1 MHVTV
6 IAKAPVP
13 GQVKTRLSPPCTP
26 EQAAEVAAA
35 ALADTLAA
43 VDEVARIT
51 GARRV
56 LLLDGDRQ
64 EWMPSA
70 FDVVAQRGAGL
81 EERLC
86 NGFLDLGAGVIIG
99 METPQ
104 VAAALSDAI
113 TAARRGIDSI
123 GLATDGGY
131 WMIGLCAAS
140 VAIAHELFDGIPMS
154 STQTGPAQLRRLHAH
169 GRRVR
174 LLPMARDLDTF
185 DDLQAVAESG
195 RTGSLATVAARVAAD
210 IRRADIR
217 RAETP

>member
-43 VDEVARIT
+43 VDDVARAT
-51 GARRV
+51 AARRV

-64 EWMPSA
+64 SWMSTA
-70 FDVVAQRGAGL
+70 FEVVAQRGTGL
-81 EERLC
+81 EQRLC
-86 NGFLDLGAGVIIG
+86 NGFVDLGPGVIIG
-99 METPQ
+99 METPH
-104 VAAALSDAI
+104 VAAALTSAVA
-113 TAARRGIDSI
+113 AARRGVDSI

-140 VAIAHELFDGIPMS
+140 AAIANELFDGIPMS
-154 STQTGPAQLRRLHAH
+154 STHTGLAQLRRLQAH
-169 GRRVR
+169 GRQVQ

-185 DDLQAVAESG
+185 DDLRAVAESG
-195 RTGSLATVAARVAAD
+195 RTGSLAAVAARVVAG
-210 IRRADIR
+210 IR
-217 RAETP
+217 

>member
-43 VDEVARIT
+43 VDDVALAAV
-51 GARRV
+51 ARRV

-64 EWMPSA
+64 SWMSTA
-70 FDVVAQRGAGL
+70 FEVVAQRGTGL
-81 EERLC
+81 EQRLC
-86 NGFLDLGAGVIIG
+86 NGFVDLGPGVIIG
-99 METPQ
+99 METPH
-104 VAAALSDAI
+104 VAAALTSAVA
-113 TAARRGIDSI
+113 AARRGVDSI

-140 VAIAHELFDGIPMS
+140 AAIANELFDGIPMS
-154 STQTGPAQLRRLHAH
+154 STHTGLAQLRRLQAH
-169 GRRVR
+169 GRQVQ

-185 DDLQAVAESG
+185 DDLRAVAESG
-195 RTGSLATVAARVAAD
+195 RTGSLAAVAARVVAG
-210 IRRADIR
+210 IR
-217 RAETP
+217 